1 MPLFPLFADLSG
13 RHVLVVGGGEVAARK
28 TEALLRAGARV
39 RVHAR
44 ALDAVLQDW
53 LTQGELAEGTLSRL
67 EGDFDPAWLDEAWLL
82 VAATDDHAFNTRLA
96 EEANRRGLWAN
107 VVDDAELSS
116 VQIPAVVD
124 RDPLQVA
131 ISSGGAAPMLAR
143 RLRERLE
150 IELDHSLGDFAA
162 LFARHREAIRA
173 RFPVLSQR
181 RRWFD
186 HVIDGSVPALLRDG
200 RHEEAER
207 IFLDALERDRH
218 VDTAGSVALVGAGDG
233 DPGSLTLRALRV
245 MNQADVLVFDPGVRS
260 AVIELARRDATRI
273 AAVPERDAVTELLAR
288 HASAGSRVVYLKPG
302 DAFRITPDD
311 GLASALEEHGIVC
324 EVIAGVRT

>member
-1 MPLFPLFADLSG
+1 MPLFPLFANLSG
-13 RHVLVVGGGEVAARK
+13 RQVLVVGGGEVAARK
-28 TEALLRAGARV
+28 IEALLRAGARV
-39 RVHAR
+39 RVHAK

-53 LTQGELAEGTLSRL
+53 LTQGGLAEGTLSRL
-67 EGDFDPAWLDEAWLL
+67 QGDFDPAWLDEAWLL
-82 VAATDDHAFNTRLA
+82 VAATDDHAFNARLA

-107 VVDDAELSS
+107 IVDDAELSS

-162 LFARHREAIRA
+162 LFARHRDTIRE
-173 RFPVLSQR
+173 RFPMLPQR

-200 RHEEAER
+200 RREEAER
-207 IFLDALERDRH
+207 AFLDALQSDRH

-245 MNQADVLVFDPGVRS
+245 MNQADVLVFDPDVS
-260 AVIELARRDATRI
+260 PAVIELARRDATRL
-273 AAVPERDAVTELLAR
+273 AAAPERDAAMELLVR
-288 HASAGSRVVYLKPG
+288 HASTGSRVVYIKPG
-302 DAFRITPDD
+302 DAFRIAPDD

-324 EVIAGVRT
+324 EVISGVRA